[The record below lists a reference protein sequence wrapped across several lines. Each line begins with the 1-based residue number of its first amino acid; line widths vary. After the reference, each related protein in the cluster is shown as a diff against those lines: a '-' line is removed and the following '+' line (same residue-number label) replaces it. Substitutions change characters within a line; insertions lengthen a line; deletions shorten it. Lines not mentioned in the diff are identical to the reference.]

1 MSIRNLF
8 LTVGIAVF
16 FQFGW
21 SGCSSVSRSLSPD
34 ESKRS
39 ATLMFYNVENLF
51 DTIDDPVKDDDAFLP
66 AAERNWNS
74 EKYFTKLERLGEVI
88 SGVGDEFPAIVG
100 LCEVENLNVLD
111 DLIKVPTMKKGKYEA
126 ILIEG
131 PDVRG
136 IDVALL
142 YSRKRFK
149 VEKTIAIPIKLA
161 EGARPTRPILHV
173 TGRLKSGP
181 ELHIFVNHWPSRY
194 GGQEQS
200 EPNRIAAAETLR
212 EAVRDVQAS
221 TPGAYILCMGDFN
234 DYPDN
239 RSVSEV
245 LNAGTLE
252 SPGLLIN
259 LMKDREEDWRGSY
272 NYRGEWGFLD
282 QIMVSTTLVNGLI
295 PDVLP
300 EETGVYF
307 TDEMIY
313 TNEKT
318 GEEYPARSYGGTN
331 YYGGYSDHLPVYTIL
346 KY

>member
-1 MSIRNLF
+1 MSNRTSF
-8 LTVGIAVF
+8 LTVCVAVF
-16 FQFGW
+16 FQLGW
-21 SGCSSVSRSLSPD
+21 SGCSSVSRTLSLE
-34 ESKRS
+34 ESKHS

-51 DTIDDPVKDDDAFLP
+51 DTIDDPVKDDDDFLP
-66 AAERNWNS
+66 TAERKWNS

-100 LCEVENLNVLD
+100 LSEVENLNVLE
-111 DLIKVPTMKKGKYEA
+111 DLAKVPTLKKGKYGA

-149 VEKTIAIPIKLA
+149 VEKSVAIPVKLP
-161 EGARPTRPILHV
+161 EGVRPTRPILHV
-173 TGRLKSGP
+173 TGRFKSGP
-181 ELHIFVNHWPSRY
+181 NIHIFVNHWPSRY

-212 EAVRDVQAS
+212 DAVRYIQTD
-221 TPGAYILCMGDFN
+221 TPEAYIVCMGDFN
-234 DYPDN
+234 DYPGN

-282 QIMVSTTLVNGLI
+282 QIMVSTTLVDGLI

-307 TDEMIY
+307 TEEMIY
-313 TNEKT
+313 TNEE